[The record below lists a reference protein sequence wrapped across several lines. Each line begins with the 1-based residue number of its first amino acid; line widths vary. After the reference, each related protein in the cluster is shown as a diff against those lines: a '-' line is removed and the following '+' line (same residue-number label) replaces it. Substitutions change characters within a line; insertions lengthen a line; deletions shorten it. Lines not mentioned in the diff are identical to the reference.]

1 MFTSCCPGWIRFV
14 KTQFPHMVKYLST
27 AKSPQQMFGA
37 VMKTYYA
44 QKLGVDPERIFT
56 VSIMPCVAKKAERE
70 MELFY
75 EEYAGHDV
83 DAVPT
88 TRELVRMIRSAHIR
102 PEGLNDIESDSPMR
116 GGPEPGHL
124 RATGGVMEA
133 ALRTAYFALKGKN
146 APADAFR
153 AVRSLGFN
161 ANNGVQ
167 EAEFKIDDLV
177 LRTAAVSGLG
187 NTRALL
193 ERIDRERSIT
203 TSWRSWPAPEAVWAE
218 ADSPSTMGR
227 SWPLNGEGSF
237 IIWTPAPDPVFP

>member
-1 MFTSCCPGWIRFV
+1 MREGTGAGVI
-14 KTQFPHMVKYLST
+14 
-27 AKSPQQMFGA
+27 FG
-37 VMKTYYA
+37 
-44 QKLGVDPERIFT
+44 
-56 VSIMPCVAKKAERE
+56 
-70 MELFY
+70 
-75 EEYAGHDV
+75 
-83 DAVPT
+83 
-88 TRELVRMIRSAHIR
+88 
-102 PEGLNDIESDSPMR
+102 
-116 GGPEPGHL
+116 
-124 RATGGVMEA
+124 ATGGVMEA

-193 ERIDRERSIT
+193 ERIDRGEVHYDFV
-203 TSWRSWPAPEAVWAE
+203 EAVWAE

-237 IIWTPAPDPVFP
+237 IIWTPAPDSGIPMKIRT